1 MDFIH
6 CSATRSLILGSPA
19 LLTHA
24 DTPCPAMSFGPPAIS
39 VPAGLDPDGLP
50 VGAQLYGN
58 FNSEALLLQL
68 AAQLEAA
75 HPDWFS
81 AKPTIHVGAM

>member
-1 MDFIH
+1 MPGNE
-6 CSATRSLILGSPA
+6 SGL
-19 LLTHA
+19 
-24 DTPCPAMSFGPPAIS
+24 PAIS
-39 VPAGLDPDGLP
+39 VPAGLHPDGLP

-58 FNSEALLLQL
+58 FNSEALLLQV

-81 AKPTIHVGAM
+81 AKPTIHVGAI

>member
-1 MDFIH
+1 
-6 CSATRSLILGSPA
+6 
-19 LLTHA
+19 
-24 DTPCPAMSFGPPAIS
+24 
-39 VPAGLDPDGLP
+39 LP

-58 FNSEALLLQL
+58 FNSEALLLQV

-81 AKPTIHVGAM
+81 AKPTIHVGAI